1 MRRPTLVLAAVALVA
16 AGAGCSGG
24 PDPAT
29 QPLPW
34 PEAAA
39 HVGEWRTVVGP
50 VVDARYAQAAK
61 GRPTFLNIGKPYPQP
76 GRFTV
81 LIWGESRDQFPS
93 PPETMYTGR
102 MVRVTGLIQA
112 FKGDA
117 EIVVASPASIEVE
130 PRPRTPR
137 GAAR

>member
-1 MRRPTLVLAAVALVA
+1 VRRPTWVLAAVALLA

-34 PEAAA
+34 QQAAA

-50 VVDARYAQAAK
+50 VVDAHYAEASK
-61 GRPTFLNIGKPYPQP
+61 GRPTFLDIGKPYPQP
-76 GRFTV
+76 GRLTV
-81 LIWGESRDQFPS
+81 VIWGDSRERFPS
-93 PPETMYTGR
+93 PPEAMYVGR
-102 MVRVTGLIQA
+102 MVRVTGLIQT

-130 PRPRTPR
+130 PRPRAPR